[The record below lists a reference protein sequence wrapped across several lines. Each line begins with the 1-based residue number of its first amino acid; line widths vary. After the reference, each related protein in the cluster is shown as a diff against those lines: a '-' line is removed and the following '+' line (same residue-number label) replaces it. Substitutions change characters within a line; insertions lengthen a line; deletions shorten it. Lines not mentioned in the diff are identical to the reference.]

1 MVPRSPH
8 EPHRVATPLEL
19 FFDLVFVVAI
29 AMAANSLHHAVA
41 ENHAAQGLLGYAMVF
56 FAIWWAWVNFTW
68 FASAYDC
75 DDVPYRLVVFL
86 QLTGALIMASGVPA
100 MFEHRM
106 ANWAIVGGYVV
117 MRFAGVA
124 QWLRAAKADPPRR
137 VTALRY
143 AAGITAVQIGW
154 VASLWAPSIWIP
166 AFLLLAVV
174 EMLVPAWA
182 ERAAATTW
190 HPHHI
195 AERYGLLTMI
205 VLGESIL
212 AATGAV
218 QSAVTSGAAGL
229 NLLSMIVGGLL
240 IVCSMWWIYFDRPLH
255 GLLTSLPKALVWGYG
270 HYFIFAAAAAV
281 GAGLAAAV
289 DVVTHEAHVTMRV
302 AGAAVA
308 IPVAVYV
315 LSLWTLHYRPE
326 YRRTLPYGPV
336 AAALVLLTPFTPQP
350 VLFTGLV
357 LALLIGVKVVLT
369 GSPPHA
375 ES

>member
-1 MVPRSPH
+1 MVARSPH

-29 AMAANSLHHAVA
+29 AMAANELHHAVT
-41 ENHAAQGLLGYAMVF
+41 ESHAAQGLIGYGLVF

-75 DDVPYRLVVFL
+75 DDVPYRLTVFV
-86 QLTGALIMASGVPA
+86 QLTGALIMASGVPG

-117 MRFAGVA
+117 MRSAGVA

-143 AAGITAVQIGW
+143 AVGITAVQIGW
-154 VASLWAPSIWIP
+154 IAAMFAPSIWIP
-166 AFLLLAVV
+166 EFLALAAV

-182 ERAAATTW
+182 ERAEATTW

-212 AATGAV
+212 AATSAV
-218 QSAVTSGAAGL
+218 QSAIASGAAGL
-229 NLLSMIVGGLL
+229 NLLPVIVGGLL

-255 GLLTSLPKALVWGYG
+255 GVLTSLPKALMWGYG

-289 DVVTHEAHVTMRV
+289 DVVTHEAHTTMRM

-315 LSLWTLHYRPE
+315 LCLWTLHYRPE
-326 YRRTLPYGPV
+326 FRRTRPFGPL

-357 LALLIGVKVVLT
+357 IALLVAVKLLLV
-369 GSPPHA
+369 GSHPHTEA
-375 ES
+375 

>member
-1 MVPRSPH
+1 M
-8 EPHRVATPLEL
+8 
-19 FFDLVFVVAI
+19 
-29 AMAANSLHHAVA
+29 
-41 ENHAAQGLLGYAMVF
+41 
-56 FAIWWAWVNFTW
+56 
-68 FASAYDC
+68 
-75 DDVPYRLVVFL
+75 PYRLTVFV
-86 QLTGALIMASGVPA
+86 QLAGALIMASGVPA

-117 MRFAGVA
+117 MRSAGVA
-124 QWLRAAKADPPRR
+124 QWLRAAKADPLRR

-143 AAGITAVQIGW
+143 AVGITVVQ
-154 VASLWAPSIWIP
+154 VAWIAAMFAPSIWIP
-166 AFLLLAVV
+166 EFLGLAAA

-182 ERAAATTW
+182 EHAEATTW

-218 QSAVTSGAAGL
+218 QSAIGSGAAGL
-229 NLLSMIVGGLL
+229 NLLPVIVGGLL

-255 GLLTSLPKALVWGYG
+255 GVIRSLPNVLMWGYG

-289 DVVTHEAHVTMRV
+289 DVVTHEGHATMRM

-315 LSLWTLHYRPE
+315 LCLWTLHYRPE
-326 YRRTLPYGPV
+326 FRRTRLFGPL

-357 LALLIGVKVVLT
+357 LALLIAVKVLLV
-369 GSPPHA
+369 GSQPHT
-375 ES
+375 ESDDLGPHKPSQ